1 MVLDRAVNMS
11 LMDISKIFSLLQ
23 PKEEEEDSEQC
34 QALNSAVSSDD
45 VTLLTELLSQESYRR
60 CVNARSGWGVP
71 VTPLRTAAAHGHLRC
86 LELLLE
92 HGAEIDSLDVK
103 AQTPL
108 FTAVS
113 GKHLDC
119 VVALL
124 KAGADANGSQ
134 YNNCSPV
141 LTAAREGDVDILR
154 ELLRFGAEV
163 DVRPKVPEWASNAT
177 ACRGPLYISAVYG
190 HLGCFKL
197 LLLHGANPNFNCTH
211 EKMLARIKQPK
222 TLLEVCL
229 RYGCGVE
236 YIQLLIDFGADVYLP
251 TLIIDKTTKQ
261 NEALLLL
268 LKERVCP
275 KSLMSQTRLA
285 IRRCLPFANKDP
297 GIDRLDVPQI
307 LKSYLKHDTSELCDA
322 AD

>member
-1 MVLDRAVNMS
+1 MASGQAADMS

-23 PKEEEEDSEQC
+23 PKEEDEDGEQC
-34 QALNSAVSSDD
+34 QALNDAVSGDNAA
-45 VTLLTELLSQESYRR
+45 LLSELLSQEGYRR
-60 CVNARSGWGVP
+60 CINAHSGWGVP
-71 VTPLRTAAAHGHLRC
+71 VTPLRTAAALGHLKC
-86 LELLLE
+86 VEVLLE

-124 KAGADANGSQ
+124 KAGADPNGSP
-134 YNNCSPV
+134 YNNCSPL
-141 LTAAREGDVDILR
+141 LTAAREGDVDVLR

-190 HLGCFKL
+190 HLDCFRL
-197 LLLHGANPNFNCTH
+197 LLLRGANPDYNCTDQ
-211 EKMLARIKQPK
+211 KMLARIKQPK
-222 TLLEVCL
+222 TVLEVCL

-236 YIQLLIDFGADVYLP
+236 YIQLLIDFGADVFLP

-275 KSLMSQTRLA
+275 KTLMSETRLA
-285 IRRCLPFANKDP
+285 IRRYIPVAIKEP
-297 GIDRLDVPQI
+297 AIDRLDIPLI
-307 LKSYLKHDTSELCDA
+307 LKNYLKHATSELG
-322 AD
+322 

>member
-1 MVLDRAVNMS
+1 MVVGHAVNMS

-23 PKEEEEDSEQC
+23 PKEEDEDNEHC
-34 QALNSAVSSDD
+34 QALNDAVSSDN
-45 VTLLTELLSQESYRR
+45 TMLLSQLLSQETYRR
-60 CVNARSGWGVP
+60 CINARSGWGVP
-71 VTPLRTAAAHGHLRC
+71 VTPLRTAAALGHLRC

-124 KAGADANGSQ
+124 KAGADPNGSQ

-141 LTAAREGDVDILR
+141 LTAAREGDVDILQ
-154 ELLRFGAEV
+154 ELLHFGAEV
-163 DVRPKVPEWASNAT
+163 DVRPKVPDWASNAT

-190 HLGCFKL
+190 HLDCFKL
-197 LLLHGANPNFNCTH
+197 LLLHGANPNYNCTD

-222 TLLEVCL
+222 TVLEVCL

-261 NEALLLL
+261 NEALVLL

-275 KSLMSQTRLA
+275 KTLMLQTRLA
-285 IRRCLPFANKDP
+285 IRRRLPFAKKELA
-297 GIDRLDVPQI
+297 IDRLDIPLV
-307 LKSYLKHDTSELCDA
+307 LRNYLKHDTSELL
-322 AD
+322 